1 MVYEETTIQWN
12 NHYPIYCK
20 YFFQIEHPVE
30 EERMVEVVIWFWVAM
45 FMSASCKTVVL
56 GKAVTS
62 LYYASTTVQ
71 LQKDSKRQQSSV

>member
-1 MVYEETTIQWN
+1 M
-12 NHYPIYCK
+12 
-20 YFFQIEHPVE
+20 EHPVL

-56 GKAVTS
+56 GKTVTS

-71 LQKDSKRQQSSV
+71 LQKDSKRQQSSVCSSLEME